1 MQNIVADNKYI
12 KDNLP
17 IRAADAN
24 KGDCGRLLLIAGS
37 YGMAGA
43 CIMAARAA
51 LRCGV
56 GILQIAVDS
65 KIYPIVAAAV
75 PEAVFTVLNFDDDE
89 NISDSFA
96 GLNTALENCTACV
109 VGCGLGK
116 LSGHICP
123 HVFDNCNRPLLIDA
137 DGINYV
143 AKNPKVLEKCAAPLI
158 LTPHP
163 KEMSRLTG
171 KSVEQIQGKRKE
183 NAVETA
189 KKLNAVL
196 LLKGEHTIISSSLG
210 DFAINPTGN
219 EGMAKGGSGDVLSGI
234 IGSLCAQ
241 GVLPFEAAVSGAY
254 IHGMAGDICAGKF
267 SKRAMLPT
275 DLIEELPTVF
285 RQFE

>member
-1 MQNIVADNKYI
+1 MQTIVADNKYI
-12 KDNLP
+12 KNNLP
-17 IRAADAN
+17 RRAADVN

-37 YGMAGA
+37 YGMVGA

-65 KIYPIVAAAV
+65 RIYPIVAAAV
-75 PEAVFTVLNFDDDE
+75 PEAVFTVLNFDDE
-89 NISDSFA
+89 NILDSFS
-96 GLNTALENCTACV
+96 GLDTALENCTACV
-109 VGCGLGK
+109 IGCGLGE
-116 LSGHICP
+116 LSERICP
-123 HVFDNCNRPLLIDA
+123 HVFDNCNKPLLIDA
-137 DGINYV
+137 DGINYA
-143 AKNPKVLEKCAAPLI
+143 AKNLKALEKCVAPLI

-171 KSVEQIQGKRKE
+171 KSVEQIQKKRKE
-183 NAVETA
+183 SAVEAA

-196 LLKGEHTIISSSLG
+196 LLKGKDTVISSSLG

-219 EGMAKGGSGDVLSGI
+219 EGMAKGGSGDALSGI

-241 GVLPFEAAVSGAY
+241 GVMPFEAAVSGAY

-275 DLIEELPTVF
+275 DLIKELPTVF
-285 RQFE
+285 KQFE